1 MMIKF
6 LGRVMCIIF
15 VSVMVLV
22 GPSLGKAQGVSFS
35 TELSVISDDIW
46 FIRQIHDHL
55 TLRTFPS
62 EDVTKMNLVLRNGH
76 ELSTGDIV
84 VFYGDHKNLPE
95 LFLLDKKKTPTLFS
109 DFEMKVF
116 VSEQLKK
123 KEYKHI
129 REDMIIETE
138 GIRLSWN
145 EKSNKAF
152 TNRLNPD
159 LADSLMDSSRY
170 VQVRLSSTDSTLV
183 IQPVQDDAGRIDAPA
198 ELAEAILVSVNY
210 NTLYLLQGSEM
221 SRDSI
226 TVKMP
231 GDSPL
236 RDKYMTTDHEELLER
251 QVIAIH
257 NLKTEEET
265 KVEVFSRQQNELPK
279 DVTFV
284 EGNLKMNAEVVN
296 YDILYLMQ
304 GSEPSRDS
312 IIVTVPGDSPLRDK
326 YMTTDHE
333 ELLER
338 QVIAIH
344 NLKTEEETKVEVFS
358 RQQNELPKDVT
369 FVEGNLKMN
378 AEVVNY
384 DILYL
389 MQGSEPSRDSIIVTV
404 PGDSPLRDKYMST
417 DHEELLEK
425 QVTTVFDP
433 KTGKEKKVVWF
444 SRVGEGIAKALPK
457 DVTLV
462 KGDLKNKKVKAIKYF
477 FPELELGSLPDVF
490 VKKNDLPSIKELRSG
505 GKKLELK
512 KVRDVDSGKRY
523 DVYVPP
529 EFPNNTDLT
538 ISDQSG
544 EAEVKKYILPTIS
557 LSLLL
562 FMAL

>member
-109 DFEMKVF
+109 DFEMKDF

-326 YMTTDHE
+326 YM
-333 ELLER
+333 
-338 QVIAIH
+338 
-344 NLKTEEETKVEVFS
+344 
-358 RQQNELPKDVT
+358 
-369 FVEGNLKMN
+369 
-378 AEVVNY
+378 
-384 DILYL
+384 
-389 MQGSEPSRDSIIVTV
+389 
-404 PGDSPLRDKYMST
+404 ST

-477 FPELELGSLPDVF
+477 FPELELGFLPDVF